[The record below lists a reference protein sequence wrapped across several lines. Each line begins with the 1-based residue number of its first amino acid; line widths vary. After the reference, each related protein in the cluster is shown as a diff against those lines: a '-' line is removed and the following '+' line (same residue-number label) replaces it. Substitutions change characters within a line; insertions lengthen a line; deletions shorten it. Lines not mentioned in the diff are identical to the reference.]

1 MKILFDFLPLLVFF
15 GCYKLGGMYPEA
27 ALAFVNTHMSGML
40 SGGSATA
47 DQAPMVIATLAGI
60 LANAAQIVYLKLRGR
75 KVDFMLWLSL
85 FLFVVFG
92 GLTIYFHD
100 EIFIKWKPT
109 MIYWCFAVGLLAARY
124 WFKNN
129 LIRKAMGSQLTLP
142 DDVWEKLNLSWTAF
156 FAALGFINLF
166 VAFVLFK
173 SDTASWVSFK
183 AFGTTGLTFAF
194 IIVQTIYLA
203 KYLKDEEV

>member
-15 GCYKLGGMYPEA
+15 ATYKLGGMHAEA
-27 ALAFVNTHMSGML
+27 AQAFVNTYLSGIL

-47 DQAPMVIATLAGI
+47 EQAPMVIATLAGI
-60 LANAAQIVYLKLRGR
+60 FANALQIIIVKARGH
-75 KVDFMLWLSL
+75 KVDAMLWLSL
-85 FLFVVFG
+85 FFFVIFG

-100 EIFIKWKPT
+100 ENFIKWKPT
-109 MIYWCFAVGLLAARY
+109 LIYWCFAVGMLVARY
-124 WFKNN
+124 YFKNN
-129 LIRKAMGSQLTLP
+129 LIRKAMGAQLTLP
-142 DDVWEKLNLSWTAF
+142 DEVWERLNVSWTVF

-173 SDTASWVSFK
+173 ADTASWVSFK

-194 IIVQTIYLA
+194 IIGQTIFLA
-203 KYLKDEEV
+203 KYIKDEEA

>member
-15 GCYKLGGMYPEA
+15 ACYKLGGMHAEA
-27 ALAFVNTHMSGML
+27 VQAFVNTYMSSL
-40 SGGSATA
+40 LAGGSATA
-47 DQAPMVIATLAGI
+47 EQAPMVIATLAGI
-60 LANAAQIVYLKLRGR
+60 LANALQIVYLKARGR

-85 FLFVVFG
+85 FFFVVFG

-109 MIYWCFAVGLLAARY
+109 LIYWCFAVGLLVARY
-124 WFKNN
+124 AFNNN
-129 LIRKAMGSQLTLP
+129 LIRKAMGAQLALP
-142 DDVWEKLNLSWTAF
+142 DDVWEKLNLSWTVF
-156 FAALGFINLF
+156 FAALGCINLF

-173 SDTASWVSFK
+173 GDTPSWVSFK

-194 IIVQTIYLA
+194 IIVQTLFLA
-203 KYLKDEEV
+203 KYIKDEEA

>member
-15 GCYKLGGMYPEA
+15 GCYKLGGIYPEA

-203 KYLKDEEV
+203 KYMKDEEV

>member
-1 MKILFDFLPLLVFF
+1 
-15 GCYKLGGMYPEA
+15 
-27 ALAFVNTHMSGML
+27 
-40 SGGSATA
+40 
-47 DQAPMVIATLAGI
+47 
-60 LANAAQIVYLKLRGR
+60 
-75 KVDFMLWLSL
+75 
-85 FLFVVFG
+85 
-92 GLTIYFHD
+92 
-100 EIFIKWKPT
+100 
-109 MIYWCFAVGLLAARY
+109 
-124 WFKNN
+124 
-129 LIRKAMGSQLTLP
+129 MGSQLTLP

-203 KYLKDEEV
+203 KYMKDEEV